1 MTYEIK
7 IEGMHCEGCAKSL
20 YKKLTSIAGVKKA
33 VINIL
38 NHNAIIET
46 SDDITADILTK
57 AVISTGFDV
66 ESITVID

>member
-46 SDDITADILTK
+46 SDNITEDILK
-57 AVISTGFDV
+57 NAVITTGFEV
-66 ESITVID
+66 ESITVTE